1 MCSGLTKV
9 PTADQPASIVRDIES
24 MVKKFVTP
32 PNVVVVAVSPANADI
47 ATSDGIRIAK
57 EVDPTLT
64 VRLFY

>member
-1 MCSGLTKV
+1 
-9 PTADQPASIVRDIES
+9 

-64 VRLFY
+64 VSLFY

>member
-1 MCSGLTKV
+1 MHSGLTKV

-32 PNVVVVAVSPANADI
+32 PNVVVAVSPANADI

-64 VRLFY
+64 VSLFY